1 MIKTRL
7 FKETKEYDAYF
18 NYFLVIFCVYCLDLF
33 TLVQANFNQT
43 DDIGRVAWGFK
54 GWEDYG
60 RYLSVFLSAFI
71 HGDYILNDISPLP
84 QIIAVLIITTASII
98 MIKLFSSDDGFSF
111 NHVLAVLPL
120 GLSPYFYDCLSY
132 KFDAPYMALSVLF
145 SVLPL
150 AYIEKKLV
158 IYFVV
163 AFVCTLCMLLTYQAA
178 SGIFLL
184 TVCFW
189 LFINW
194 NQGKYY
200 RWCVKRLAASCLA
213 FFFSCTFFKL
223 FLVQER
229 STYVST
235 EIANLESIFS
245 TVLQNIRTYSEFLYS
260 DANVFWLVIYGFLV
274 CLCVFTVVR
283 GTFRNKAVVLT
294 MTVFLI
300 IGGWILSYGGYL
312 VLKKPLFEPRA
323 MFGFGAYIALVGLMI
338 VRFINRKYIATS
350 ILLPLCISYLLFGFA
365 CGKAMNEQQ
374 KADRLLAEQ
383 IINDLSKIPN
393 LDNKHIR
400 KMQIKGDGKPTFAC
414 ARLFTKY
421 PVAERFIRNRMQ
433 AGYYYSEFYLY
444 HYYGLPGVKQILCY
458 KLIPELNESAPI
470 DDTILPIL
478 NDNSDYTIKAN
489 QKEIVVL
496 IKEM

>member
-1 MIKTRL
+1 MINTRL
-7 FKETKEYDAYF
+7 FKGTREYNAFY
-18 NYFLVIFCVYCLDLF
+18 NYFLVIFCIYCLDLF
-33 TLVQANFNQT
+33 TLFQANYNQT

-54 GWEDYG
+54 GWEDYS
-60 RYLSVFLSAFI
+60 RYLSVFLSTFI
-71 HGDYILNDISPLP
+71 HGDFILNDISPLP
-84 QIIAVLIITTASII
+84 QIIAVLIITIASVII
-98 MIKLFSSDDGFSF
+98 IKLFASGDGFSF

-120 GLSPYFYDCLSY
+120 GLTPYFYACLSF
-132 KFDAPYMALSVLF
+132 KFDAPYMSLSVLF

-150 AYIEKKLV
+150 VFIEKKLV
-158 IYFVV
+158 VYLV
-163 AFVCTLCMLLTYQAA
+163 ATFMCTLCMLLTYQAA

-194 NQGKYY
+194 NQGKNY
-200 RWCVKRLAASCLA
+200 RWCVKMLTASCGA
-213 FFFSCTFFKL
+213 FFSSCAFFKL

-245 TVLQNIRTYSEFLYS
+245 TFLQNIKTYSEFLYS
-260 DANVFWLVIYGFLV
+260 DANMFWLVIYGFLA

-283 GTFRNKAVVLT
+283 VTSRNKAVVLA
-294 MTVFLI
+294 MTVVLLI
-300 IGGWILSYGGYL
+300 SGLILSYGGYL

-323 MFGFGAYIALVGLMI
+323 MFGFGAYIALVGLI
-338 VRFINRKYIATS
+338 VVRCINRKFIATS
-350 ILLPLCISYLLFGFA
+350 ILIPLCISYLLFGFA
-365 CGKAMNEQQ
+365 CGNAMNEQQ

-383 IINDLSKIPN
+383 IINDLSKVPN

-400 KMQIKGDGKPTFAC
+400 KMQIKGDGKPAFAC

-444 HYYGLPGVKQILCY
+444 HYYGLPGVKQVLCY
-458 KLIPELNESAPI
+458 KLIPELNENPPI
-470 DDTILPIL
+470 DDTILPTL
-478 NDNSDYTIKAN
+478 NDNSGYTIKAN

-496 IKEM
+496 INGM